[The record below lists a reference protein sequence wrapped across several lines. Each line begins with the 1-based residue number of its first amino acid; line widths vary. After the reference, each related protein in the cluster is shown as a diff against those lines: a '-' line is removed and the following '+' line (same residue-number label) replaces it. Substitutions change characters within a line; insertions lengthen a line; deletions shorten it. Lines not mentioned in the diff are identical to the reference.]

1 MVSPPPV
8 NPLALVN
15 PPALAS
21 RLLVLL
27 GIAGS
32 LWGQI
37 TLNPTPSRAIG
48 QDSTTIKNLNP
59 NLVEGREFDVPEG
72 LALDTSTNPPALY
85 VCDTVNNRVL
95 GFRNALAFTN
105 GQTADLVL
113 GQPDLATTL
122 PPATGKVT
130 GTVLF
135 QPTGIVVD
143 AQGNVYVADSGDNR
157 ILRFPKPFAQTG
169 GQTADLVIGQASFT
183 TNGANQ
189 GGISGATLNL
199 TTTNGPLVSYPAFD
213 ASGNLWVGDA
223 GNNRILRF
231 NATALAA
238 TPPVTGP
245 AADLVL
251 GQPDFVTGTYNPPK
265 TSSPLLSLTAIDTP
279 TGIAFDTAGRLFADE
294 SVSTQQGRI
303 LMWTAPFY
311 VGEPAARI
319 LGVDTNNPPPPAVS
333 EFQLNVGP
341 GNLFAVG
348 NGIAVTD
355 TFNNRILVFP
365 PVEQWTPGTTYQAAT
380 AVAGQPDFS
389 SGSLNAGSS
398 TAGPG
403 GFALPAAAAL
413 TAGMLYVADSFN
425 NRVVVMPR
433 NGNTFGPATMVLGQD
448 QLNLNAPNLTEGR
461 EFNFGSNGTGYDAGI
476 AVDLTSATPHL
487 YVADTFNNRILGYN
501 DLRTVQT
508 GAKADLV
515 IGQPDFQQTLTNY
528 PSNSASQ
535 PNASGLSV
543 PIGLAVDSQGNLWV
557 ADTGNSRVLRFPA
570 PFANYTAGTP
580 EQADLVL
587 GQASFSGARITDATD
602 RTMAS
607 PYGLAFTLAGG
618 LLVSDAALN
627 RVLYFAGQPADF
639 TSGMS
644 ASMVFGQPDF
654 NSFGSG
660 NGLNQMS
667 SPRGIASDTDD
678 RLYVADTGNR
688 RIDLYNN
695 VPTASVGQPAALTL
709 NSNLMSPIGVYV
721 SAITGEIWVADA
733 GAAAAIRFPSFL
745 NLNPGNNSPDGGF
758 TSPVG
763 PLALTG
769 DAWGDLFVADEAHR
783 VGIHYPEMS
792 PENAAN
798 YLNPNVLAP
807 GMIAAMFTLG
817 TSTQFGTTGVSATS
831 LPLPTTLNG
840 VQVLFNGAPVPLF
853 YAGSNQINFQVPMG
867 APQTG
872 TVEMQVIQPATGR
885 ILGDTTVGMTA
896 ALPGFFTRGA
906 TGSGDALALNQDNTV
921 NSADNPAAQG
931 TVIQLFGT
939 GQGLVQG
946 APPDGSASTGLTQTS
961 TLPLI
966 IMGAGKVAPANIQY
980 SGLAPGEVGVWQVN
994 VLIPDSVISLPDFPT
1009 QVVAILNNVPSGGAG
1024 IGRGVYIH
1032 VKQ

>member
-1 MVSPPPV
+1 VVSRPLFS
-8 NPLALVN
+8 PLALVIC
-15 PPALAS
+15 
-21 RLLVLL
+21 LLVLS
-27 GIAGS
+27 GTAGS
-32 LWGQI
+32 LLGQI
-37 TLNPTPSRAIG
+37 TLNPAPSRVLG

-59 NLVEGREFDVPEG
+59 NLVEGREFDLPEG

-95 GFRNALAFTN
+95 GFRHASGFTN

-122 PPATGKVT
+122 TPAQGNVT
-130 GTVLF
+130 GTVLV

-143 AQGNVYVADSGDNR
+143 TQGNVYVVDSGDNR

-183 TNGANQ
+183 TNGANL
-189 GGISGATLNL
+189 GGISAATLNL
-199 TTTNGPLVSYPAFD
+199 TSTSGPLVSYPAFD
-213 ASGNLWVGDA
+213 ATGNLWVGDA

-238 TPPVTGP
+238 APPVMGP

-251 GQPDFVTGTYNPPK
+251 GQTDFVTGTYNPP
-265 TSSPLLSLTAIDTP
+265 TASSPFLSLTAIDSP
-279 TGIAFDTAGRLFADE
+279 TGIAFDTSGRLFVDE
-294 SVSTQQGRI
+294 SVAKRQGRI
-303 LMWTAPFY
+303 LLWTSPFY
-311 VGEPAARI
+311 IGEPASRI
-319 LGVDTNNPPPPAVS
+319 LGIDASNPPPPAVS

-341 GNLFAVG
+341 GNLFAFG

-380 AVAGQPDFS
+380 EVAGQPDFS
-389 SGSLNAGSS
+389 SGSPNAGGS
-398 TAGPG
+398 TAGPN
-403 GFALPAAAAL
+403 GFALPGAAAFSG
-413 TAGMLYVADSFN
+413 GMLYVPDSFN
-425 NRVVVMPR
+425 NRVILMPQ

-476 AVDLTSATPHL
+476 AVDLATATPHL
-487 YVADTFNNRILGYN
+487 YVADTFNNRILGFN
-501 DLRTVQT
+501 DLRSVQT

-515 IGQPDFQQTLTNY
+515 IGQPDFQQTLINY

-543 PIGLAVDSQGNLWV
+543 PTGLAVDSQGNLWV

-570 PFANYTAGTP
+570 PFANYKSGTP

-587 GQASFSGARITDATD
+587 GQASFSGATITDATD
-602 RTMAS
+602 RTMAA

-644 ASMVFGQPDF
+644 AGMVFGQPDF
-654 NSFGSG
+654 NSSRPG

-667 SPRGIASDTDD
+667 APRGIASDTDD
-678 RLYVADTGNR
+678 RLYVADTGNG

-695 VPTASVGQPAALTL
+695 VPTASAGQPTALTL
-709 NSNLMSPIGVYV
+709 SSDLVRPVGVYV

-733 GAAAAIRFPSFL
+733 GAAEAIRFPSFL
-745 NLNPGNNSPDGGF
+745 NLNPDNNSPDGGF
-758 TSPVG
+758 TNLAG
-763 PLALTG
+763 PLALTE
-769 DAWGDLFVADEAHR
+769 DAWGDLLVADEAHR

-798 YLNPNVLAP
+798 YLDPQVLAP

-817 TSTQFGTTGVSATS
+817 TSTQFGTTGASATS

-853 YAGSNQINFQVPMG
+853 YAGPNQINFQVPVG

-885 ILGDTTVGMTA
+885 ILGDTIVGMTA
-896 ALPGFFTRGA
+896 ALPGFFTAGA
-906 TGSGDALALNQDNTV
+906 TGSGDALALNEDNTV

-939 GQGLVQG
+939 GQGFLQG
-946 APPDGSASTGLTQTS
+946 APPDGSAATGLTQTA
-961 TLPLI
+961 TLPVI
-966 IMGAGKVAPANIQY
+966 IMGAGPVAPANIQY
-980 SGLAPGEVGVWQVN
+980 SGLAPSEVGVWQVN
-994 VLIPDSVISLPDFPT
+994 VLIPDSVISLPNFPT
-1009 QVVAILNNVPSGGAG
+1009 QVIAIINNVPSGGAG
-1024 IGRGVYIH
+1024 LMRGVYIH